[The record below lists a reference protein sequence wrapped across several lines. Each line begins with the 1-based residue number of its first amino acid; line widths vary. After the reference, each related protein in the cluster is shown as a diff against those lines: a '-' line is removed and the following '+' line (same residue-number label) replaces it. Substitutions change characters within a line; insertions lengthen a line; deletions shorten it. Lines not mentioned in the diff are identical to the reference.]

1 MFLQIV
7 STGGQSLSVRF
18 QWARSTM
25 MLWVEGL
32 AAAIG
37 ERFFDGVLGGGCCI
51 LAGAAL
57 LGEGSVFWM
66 LAIAWV
72 RVLRV
77 VWISLSSADGK
88 GTSGTGGVPPAC
100 NRARTSGCVRK
111 FWR

>member
-18 QWARSTM
+18 HWARSTT

-32 AAAIG
+32 APATA
-37 ERFFDGVLGGGCCI
+37 EKFFDGDLGGCCT
-51 LAGAAL
+51 LACAAL
-57 LGEGSVFWM
+57 LGEGSAFWM
-66 LAIAWV
+66 LATAWV

-77 VWISLSSADGK
+77 VRISWSSADGE
-88 GTSGTGGVPPAC
+88 GASGAEGVTPSR
-100 NRARTSGCVRK
+100 NRAHMSGCARN

>member
-7 STGGQSLSVRF
+7 STRGWSFSGRF
-18 QWARSTM
+18 QWARSTT

-32 AAAIG
+32 APAIA
-37 ERFFDGVLGGGCCI
+37 EKFFDGVLGEGCCV

-77 VWISLSSADGK
+77 VRISLSSADGE
-88 GTSGTGGVPPAC
+88 GTSGAGGVPPAC